1 MTEQV
6 SPPQQTETHW
16 WIYRLALLSAVVYF
30 FSNDNH
36 YVPYDYTFRI
46 AKALFQGQLGLSSKP
61 PGWLNEFVPWNG
73 KYYSVFPLGSVISQ
87 VPVTWLAQLSGI
99 SRYPSALVVA
109 AVGALTSVFTFLLA
123 GCYRVSTAQRVA
135 LALFV
140 SFGTWTWCNLTFGGA
155 WQIALGFCLCAQL
168 AALYFLKARSHPFW
182 IGLMFAIAY
191 GNRTEV
197 ILTAP
202 IYMWLLYRQDRQR
215 WMYNLGYFCCAPL
228 LLGLATLWY
237 NYARFFSPLDFGY
250 ARIPGVLEEPWYK
263 DGIFALSAIPRNFR
277 EMLVTP
283 WRSVAGFPWFTPT
296 GFGGSILISSPYLL
310 LLVLRFPKQWGMY
323 LLAWLAVVLLTL
335 VLWCHGNPG
344 GWQYSYRYAM
354 VLIPWFIVMLLE
366 TSPEKLEYKDLSLL
380 TASVLINGFGTYL
393 FHWTDYVRP

>member
-140 SFGTWTWCNLTFGGA
+140 RSGG
-155 WQIALGFCLCAQL
+155 
-168 AALYFLKARSHPFW
+168 
-182 IGLMFAIAY
+182 
-191 GNRTEV
+191 
-197 ILTAP
+197 
-202 IYMWLLYRQDRQR
+202 
-215 WMYNLGYFCCAPL
+215 
-228 LLGLATLWY
+228 
-237 NYARFFSPLDFGY
+237 
-250 ARIPGVLEEPWYK
+250 
-263 DGIFALSAIPRNFR
+263 
-277 EMLVTP
+277 
-283 WRSVAGFPWFTPT
+283 RSVLPAPSW
-296 GFGGSILISSPYLL
+296 SIRGALE
-310 LLVLRFPKQWGMY
+310 LRINRWPRMVMSTEAPRAEKGPKSKEIG
-323 LLAWLAVVLLTL
+323 VK
-335 VLWCHGNPG
+335 
-344 GWQYSYRYAM
+344 
-354 VLIPWFIVMLLE
+354 I
-366 TSPEKLEYKDLSLL
+366 TS
-380 TASVLINGFGTYL
+380 
-393 FHWTDYVRP
+393 